1 MIIMRGR
8 GSEGSPF
15 FSKRISVTF
24 CVLNFE
30 LLFEP
35 RREMRVRTIDS
46 VDCKMNAL
54 LSYDTGYKV
63 QQELTAGSFIFLLDV
78 TGFSADVQQAVYRFS
93 E

>member
-35 RREMRVRTIDS
+35 RRGMRARTIDS
-46 VDCKMNAL
+46 VDYEMNAL

-63 QQELTAGSFIFLLDV
+63 RQALSVGSFIMTDV
-78 TGFSADVQQAVYRFS
+78 SGIAGDVQQAVYRFS